1 MTATIHPLHPRKAD
15 VVPAFPDPD
24 PCTAQW
30 AAYLLAS
37 DLAPAQIGTADAPL
51 AAAMASLASEGF
63 TPEFA
68 ATMPRR
74 SVAGVIA
81 ALRAGKLS
89 PPLP

>member
-1 MTATIHPLHPRKAD
+1 
-15 VVPAFPDPD
+15 
-24 PCTAQW
+24 
-30 AAYLLAS
+30 
-37 DLAPAQIGTADAPL
+37 
-51 AAAMASLASEGF
+51 MASLASEGF